1 MTTHFVARGLLER
14 VGDQLRLTAA
24 AREHLVASSP
34 WFLGPYFPK
43 LSDRPIALDLIEV
56 LRTDRPA
63 NYASRKHEVD
73 WHKAMETEAFAEE
86 FTAAMDCRGRLCAQ
100 ALARYIDL
108 GSRRRLLDIAG
119 GSGIYACS
127 LAARFPELTASVL
140 EKPPVDRIA
149 QRAIDQRGYGARV
162 NVVAGDMLAEPL
174 PEGYDVHLWSN
185 VLHDW
190 DVPIVKQLLQ
200 ASAAALK
207 AGAGIV
213 IHDAFLNADKTGP
226 LAHRR
231 LLGPIDARDAGTLLF
246 SSRDGDVAA
255 GGRDSPR
262 RTRFQVPSVGAPSSP
277 TEDSPARPI
286 RVVRVYP
293 WLLRATRGRRRER
306 IRHEGTVAT
315 KTHEGCRGVSTS
327 RPVASPAEP
336 AGGASRGATGPSCV
350 SAVTVPSCR
359 TP

>member
-1 MTTHFVARGLLER
+1 MHELTVAPGTDPTPLYRGRDELYAEDMLIAAVKGLDFFTVLAGLEAQVGSIDEIARHFGFHPRPVDVMTTHFVARGLLER
-14 VGDQLRLTAA
+14 DGERLRLTAT

-56 LRTDRPA
+56 LGTDRPA

-100 ALARYIDL
+100 ALARHIDL
-108 GSRRRLLDIAG
+108 GNRRRLLDIAG

-149 QRAIDQRGYGARV
+149 QRAIDKRGYGARV
-162 NVVAGDMLAEPL
+162 TVVAGDMLAEPL

-190 DVPIVKQLLQ
+190 DVPLVKQLLQ

-207 AGAGIV
+207 TGGGIV
-213 IHDAFLNADKTGP
+213 IHDAFLNADKSGP
-226 LAHRR
+226 LPIAGYSV
-231 LLGPIDARDAGTLLF
+231 LLMHVTQGRCF
-246 SSRDGDVAA
+246 S
-255 GGRDSPR
+255 
-262 RTRFQVPSVGAPSSP
+262 
-277 TEDSPARPI
+277 
-286 RVVRVYP
+286 VREMAM
-293 WLLRATRGRRRER
+293 WLLEAGFSEPHEVQSAIGRSAL
-306 IRHEGTVAT
+306 VAY
-315 KTHEGCRGVSTS
+315 RM
-327 RPVASPAEP
+327 
-336 AGGASRGATGPSCV
+336 
-350 SAVTVPSCR
+350 
-359 TP
+359 

>member
-1 MTTHFVARGLLER
+1 MHDLTDAPGTDPTLLYRGRDELYAEDMLIAAVKGFDFFTVLAGLEAQVGTIDEIARHFGFQARPLDVMTTQFVARALLER
-14 VGDQLRLTAA
+14 DGERLRLTAT
-24 AREHLVASSP
+24 AREHLVASSR

-63 NYASRKHEVD
+63 NYASRKNEVD
-73 WHKAMETEAFAEE
+73 WHKAMETETFAEE

-100 ALARYIDL
+100 ALARHIDL
-108 GSRRRLLDIAG
+108 GDRRRLLDIAG

-127 LAARFPELTASVL
+127 LTARFPELTASVL

-149 QRAIDQRGYGARV
+149 QRAIDKRGYGARV
-162 NVVAGDMLAEPL
+162 GVVAGDMLAEPL

-207 AGAGIV
+207 AGGAIV

-226 LAHRR
+226 LPIAGYSV
-231 LLGPIDARDAGTLLF
+231 LLMHVTQGRCFSVREMATWLQEAGF
-246 SSRDGDVAA
+246 SE
-255 GGRDSPR
+255 PHE
-262 RTRFQVPSVGAPSSP
+262 VPSA
-277 TEDSPARPI
+277 I
-286 RVVRVYP
+286 
-293 WLLRATRGRRRER
+293 GRSALVAYRR
-306 IRHEGTVAT
+306 
-315 KTHEGCRGVSTS
+315 
-327 RPVASPAEP
+327 
-336 AGGASRGATGPSCV
+336 
-350 SAVTVPSCR
+350 
-359 TP
+359 

>member
-1 MTTHFVARGLLER
+1 MHHLTDAPATDPALLYRGRDELYAEDMLIAAVKGFDFFTVLAGLESQVGGIDEIARHFGFHPRPVDVMTTQFVARGLLER
-14 VGDQLRLTAA
+14 EGDRLRLTAT

-43 LSDRPIALDLIEV
+43 LTDRPIALDLIEV

-100 ALARYIDL
+100 ALARHIDL
-108 GSRRRLLDIAG
+108 GRRRRLLDIAG

-127 LAARFPELTASVL
+127 LAARFPELMASVL

-149 QRAIDQRGYGARV
+149 QRAIDKRGYGVRV
-162 NVVAGDMLAEPL
+162 SVVTGDMLTEPL

-190 DVPIVKQLLQ
+190 DVPIVKQILQ
-200 ASAAALK
+200 ASAAALE
-207 AGAGIV
+207 AGGEIV

-226 LAHRR
+226 LPIAGYSVLLMHVTQGRCFSVREMATWLQEVGFSEPEEVPSAVGRSALVAHRR
-231 LLGPIDARDAGTLLF
+231 
-246 SSRDGDVAA
+246 
-255 GGRDSPR
+255 
-262 RTRFQVPSVGAPSSP
+262 
-277 TEDSPARPI
+277 
-286 RVVRVYP
+286 
-293 WLLRATRGRRRER
+293 
-306 IRHEGTVAT
+306 
-315 KTHEGCRGVSTS
+315 
-327 RPVASPAEP
+327 
-336 AGGASRGATGPSCV
+336 
-350 SAVTVPSCR
+350 
-359 TP
+359 

>member
-1 MTTHFVARGLLER
+1 MHELTVAPGTDPTLLYRGRDELYAEDMLIAAVKGFDFFTVLAGVEAQVGSIDEIARHFGFHPRPVDVMTTHFVARGLLER
-14 VGDQLRLTAA
+14 DGERLRLTAT

-100 ALARYIDL
+100 ALARHIDL
-108 GSRRRLLDIAG
+108 GNRRRLLDIAG

-149 QRAIDQRGYGARV
+149 QRAIDKRGYGARV
-162 NVVAGDMLAEPL
+162 GVVAGDMLAEPL

-190 DVPIVKQLLQ
+190 DVPIVRQLLQ
-200 ASAAALK
+200 ASAAALDDRRRNRDPRRVPERRQDRTAADRRLSVLLMHVTQGRCFSVREMATWLHE
-207 AGAGIV
+207 AGFSEPHEVQSAIGRSALV
-213 IHDAFLNADKTGP
+213 
-226 LAHRR
+226 AHRR
-231 LLGPIDARDAGTLLF
+231 
-246 SSRDGDVAA
+246 
-255 GGRDSPR
+255 
-262 RTRFQVPSVGAPSSP
+262 
-277 TEDSPARPI
+277 
-286 RVVRVYP
+286 
-293 WLLRATRGRRRER
+293 
-306 IRHEGTVAT
+306 
-315 KTHEGCRGVSTS
+315 
-327 RPVASPAEP
+327 
-336 AGGASRGATGPSCV
+336 
-350 SAVTVPSCR
+350 
-359 TP
+359 